1 MTMLARCIRPTT
13 NGLTIRVANSIAEV
27 SEEWMSLSPA
37 SPLMHVRYYRALE
50 DALPEQMKVVYGL
63 VYLKD
68 RLVMVIPAQIL
79 PFNAKKSLANALAN
93 PEKGTFWD
101 QLKTFVAGRIHFY
114 TLIVGNVM
122 LTGEYAYDSILE
134 ATYQGNVLDWG
145 IEEIAAYLDSTGLS
159 TSVILIKD
167 FTPEHAQRLN
177 CMEDRYFKFRVQ
189 PNMCINLRPDWHQ
202 FDNYLDSMTSKYRI
216 RTKKVLERGAQIE
229 RKTLTLEEIQ
239 HSENDLYR
247 LYMEVAEQADFNLFL
262 LQPNYFTA
270 LKEHFRED
278 FQLVTYTYEGQTV
291 GFFTYFTFLERIE
304 AHFLGY
310 SLQHNKDLSL
320 YHNMLLDLFR
330 TCMNGQCATLTLG
343 RTALEIKSSL
353 GAEPQDLFC
362 LLRHRKR
369 IHQHFV
375 PYLFEYLR
383 TDLDW
388 EPRHPFRDDVNTDV
402 PFSNKILQR

>member
-1 MTMLARCIRPTT
+1 MLAHCVRPTT
-13 NGLTIRVANSIAEV
+13 KGLHIRVANSIAEV
-27 SEEWMSLSPA
+27 SEEWMSLSPN

-50 DALPEQMKVVYGL
+50 EALPEHMKVVYGL
-63 VYLKD
+63 IYSKGQ
-68 RLVMVIPAQIL
+68 LVMVIPAQIL
-79 PFNAKKSLANALAN
+79 PFNAKKSLANSLAN

-101 QLKTFVAGRIHFY
+101 RLKTFVAGRIHFY
-114 TLIVGNVM
+114 TLVVGNAM
-122 LTGEYAYDSILE
+122 LTGEYAYQSNLD
-134 ATYQGNVLDWG
+134 ATYHGNLLDWG
-145 IEEIAAYLDSTGLS
+145 IEEIAAYLDGTGLN

-167 FTPEHAQRLN
+167 FTPEHAQRLS

-189 PNMCINLRPDWHQ
+189 PNMGIQLRPDWHE

-216 RTKKVLERGAQIE
+216 RTKKVLERGAQIV
-229 RKTLTLEEIQ
+229 RKSLTLDELRQ
-239 HSENDLYR
+239 SGADLFR

-262 LQPNYFTA
+262 LQPNYFAA
-270 LKEHFRED
+270 LKEHFKED
-278 FQLVTYTYEGQTV
+278 FQVVSYTYKGETV
-291 GFFTYFTFLERIE
+291 GFFSYFVFLDRIE

-310 SLQHNKDLSL
+310 SLRHNKDLAL

-330 TCMNGQCATLTLG
+330 TCFATKCGTLSLG

-388 EPRHPFRDDVNTDV
+388 EPRHPFREANSSGV
-402 PFSNKILQR
+402 PANQKVWQ